1 MKKKNLVQRA
11 VIIVVVTLLALY
23 IVIGPRHRPTLHD
36 FTWSG
41 IKATLA
47 SNISLGLDL
56 NGGWHFVMRVK
67 TEEFLKRLTE
77 ENAVAAQ
84 NAAKD
89 AGLDIKEARGETSG
103 GNYRVVLVPAD
114 PSKANDIRQA
124 VEKKVELGERLGWN
138 FSASGAALTW
148 SLTGAAQRT
157 LADDATTQ
165 ALRIVESRINALGV
179 TEPTLQTHGS
189 ESSHESLSP
198 MPLVASP

>member
-1 MKKKNLVQRA
+1 MKKKNLVQRTI
-11 VIIVVVTLLALY
+11 IIVVVTLIGLY

-36 FTWSG
+36 FSWSG

-47 SNISLGLDL
+47 SNIRLGLDL
-56 NGGWHFVMRVK
+56 KGGSHLVMRVK

-89 AGLDIKEARGETSG
+89 AGFEIKEARGETSG
-103 GNYRVVLVPAD
+103 GSYRVVLVPTD

-124 VEKKVELGERLGWN
+124 VEKKVELGERLGWS
-138 FSASGAALTW
+138 FSASGNTLAW

-157 LADDATTQ
+157 LADDATT
-165 ALRIVESRINALGV
+165 
-179 TEPTLQTHGS
+179 
-189 ESSHESLSP
+189 HESTHW
-198 MPLVASP
+198 A